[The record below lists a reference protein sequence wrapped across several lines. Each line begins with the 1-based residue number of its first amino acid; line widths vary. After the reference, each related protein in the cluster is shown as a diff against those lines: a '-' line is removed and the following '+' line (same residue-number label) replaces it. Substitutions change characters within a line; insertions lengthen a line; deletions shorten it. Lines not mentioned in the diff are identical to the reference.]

1 MIVSVIGNKNS
12 GKSSFAEDYVCKIDG
27 SRYYIATMRIKSDDD
42 KARIEKHKASREGKD
57 FVTIEQDVAIVRAIE
72 KIKWMESLLG
82 KADGKRTALI
92 ECLPTLVANEMF
104 LDSGETVP
112 HKDVENTILF
122 GIAFLKEFFDN
133 IVIVSDDEPDVAYY
147 GGIDNVSEEA
157 KNDYEEAMKEL
168 SAAIRNLSEKVYEG
182 PF

>member
-27 SRYYIATMRIKSDDD
+27 SKYYIATMRIKNDDD

-82 KADGKRTALI
+82 TADGKRTALI

-157 KNDYEEAMKEL
+157 KNEYLEAMKEL
-168 SAAIRNLSEKVYEG
+168 SAAIRNLSEEVYEG